1 MLRERRQAQKTTH
14 CMRPFLW
21 YSRKG
26 NTIGTENKLISR
38 SWGWKQSKGLMA
50 QRTERTLKV
59 MKLFFILI
67 LVKTTWLQ
75 VCQNAWKYARQN
87 LNCIVRQLLC
97 NYKKRIS
104 YKILTHT
111 HTKSQRTNHTSEG
124 SLALEMKCEQDTQ
137 SPLISGACTS
147 GGKETF

>member
-1 MLRERRQAQKTTH
+1 MFLLDLYSFLHSQQIIIKNLFLLNFKRSKLLIYKTTWTDFKSIMLRERRQAQKTTH

-87 LNCIVRQLLC
+87 LNCGCASITLQL
-97 NYKKRIS
+97 
-104 YKILTHT
+104 
-111 HTKSQRTNHTSEG
+111 
-124 SLALEMKCEQDTQ
+124 
-137 SPLISGACTS
+137 
-147 GGKETF
+147 